1 MKVRPR
7 NIRVELGGPDCR
19 YATLAAEILARNVV
33 DAPKD
38 AVIAHSRPGTI
49 SAIEAALRT
58 RRRLV
63 MGRRLIVIAFV
74 GAIMA
79 GLVALFGLIM
89 LSPL

>member
-1 MKVRPR
+1 MYVRPR
-7 NIRVELGGPDCR
+7 NIRVELGRPDCR
-19 YATLAAEILARNVV
+19 YASLAAEILATDAA

-58 RRRLV
+58 RRRMVL
-63 MGRRLIVIAFV
+63 GRRLIIIAFV

-79 GLVALFGLIM
+79 MLVALLA
-89 LSPL
+89 